1 MLHCEAKAVRA
12 DVAPVSER
20 LFWVTLTVDGTTR
33 CFIIPAP
40 KFHWGCLSPFS
51 RSTCRSL
58 AYDPS
63 KDLDNYVDN
72 APPSPMS
79 RSSLFFMKDY
89 WQEPS
94 TRTKPK
100 AEIYR
105 LLAQH
110 KVPNVAEMEVGGDIP
125 GMITRTQEVEFL
137 VFAHKLP
144 NGRKYHH
151 LRLPLQCH
159 RILLRTIARDLMAFE
174 NCKTLLTCVADAME
188 AAQAAFTLARIL
200 HHDISVGNIMI
211 TPKDRGV
218 LINGDLCLVLDSNVV
233 THCPGRTG
241 TWQFVSVHLLNGRLP
256 HGGDTGKQSITH
268 SLVDNRESAFWVLLY
283 IALLHLKHKSPPT
296 DLHNKLIKWFDFNT
310 VDDYHRDTGGDE
322 KLNCLRGWA
331 DYVCTPVD
339 FGISGL
345 NALFTELAQVFM
357 YRYRG
362 FEDSDPKV
370 EALKASYLWT
380 VAEDGPDSVHVR
392 TTPYGQYVLGG
403 QHMESASWLYD
414 TLRQYATDMPTPV
427 QPAAVKNPERS
438 ACCAVP
444 VIYDF
449 VVNHF
454 YPSFMPTATRKRTK
468 F

>member
-1 MLHCEAKAVRA
+1 MSKKAVPLSSTKPDA
-12 DVAPVSER
+12 LCKPDALVVLATDYSHETKPGTTER
-20 LFWVTLTVDGTTR
+20 LKGKKY
-33 CFIIPAP
+33 A
-40 KFHWGCLSPFS
+40 
-51 RSTCRSL
+51 
-58 AYDPS
+58 
-63 KDLDNYVDN
+63 
-72 APPSPMS
+72 
-79 RSSLFFMKDY
+79 MK
-89 WQEPS
+89 
-94 TRTKPK
+94 
-100 AEIYR
+100 
-105 LLAQH
+105 
-110 KVPNVAEMEVGGDIP
+110 
-125 GMITRTQEVEFL
+125 
-137 VFAHKLP
+137 
-144 NGRKYHH
+144 
-151 LRLPLQCH
+151 
-159 RILLRTIARDLMAFE
+159 
-174 NCKTLLTCVADAME
+174 

-331 DYVCTPVD
+331 NYVRTHVNL
-339 FGISGL
+339 GIPGL
-345 NALFTELAQVFM
+345 NVLFTKLAQVFM

-438 ACCAVP
+438 ACCAVS

-449 VVNHF
+449 VKTDEVLRGNVHRLSAAWLGRALF
-454 YPSFMPTATRKRTK
+454 YELPGLNSGFTGIESHLNDLDKEEDDEEEPQRKRVKTK
-468 F
+468 N